1 MQSWLIGKDS
11 DAERDWGQEEKGTT
25 EDEMA
30 GWHHRLNGHEFGWT
44 PGVGDGQGGLECC
57 NSWGRKELDMTE
69 RLNWTELN
77 WGYFQSWSEMKGT
90 PLCLSLL
97 QGIFSTRGLNPGL
110 LHCRWILY
118 QLSRKR
124 SPRILEWIAYPFS
137 SGSSWLWNQTGPPCI
152 AGGFYTNWAIDS
164 YFCVCNDSWYLIP
177 YRLVVVLKSSFLLRF

>member
-118 QLSRKR
+118 QLSHKR
-124 SPRILEWIAYPFS
+124 SPRILEWVAYPFS

>member
-97 QGIFSTRGLNPGL
+97 QGIFSTRGLNPVL